1 VQGVGF
7 RYTVIRLAARFPVA
21 GTVRNLTSGAVEIDV
36 EGDDDAVSD
45 FIDAVLRNP
54 PSGAHVDR
62 VERREEHVRGIS
74 GFSVS
79 RENRVN
85 RAGD

>member
-7 RYTVIRLAARFPVA
+7 RYTVTRLATRFPIA

-36 EGDDDAVSD
+36 EGDDDAVAD

-54 PSGAHVDR
+54 PSGAHVER
-62 VERREEHVRGIS
+62 FERREEPAARGLS

-79 RENRVN
+79 R
-85 RAGD
+85 

>member
-7 RYTVIRLAARFPVA
+7 RYTVTRLAARFPVA
-21 GTVRNLTSGAVEIDV
+21 GTVRNLASGSLEIDV

-45 FIDAVLRNP
+45 FIEAVLRNP
-54 PSGAHVDR
+54 PSGAHVER
-62 VERREEHVRGIS
+62 VERREEQARGIS

-79 RENRVN
+79 R
-85 RAGD
+85 